1 MSHSAGD
8 TLWFTAISHRTK
20 SVQLTVQPVCAT
32 ENKSPTAAW
41 KLACK
46 LPQNTLLCPSKC
58 FYFLC
63 VCTERKYNVINT
75 NLLCSN
81 NIWDIIVSLW
91 IISQHLNLQ
100 KENNLVITELK
111 RDTLDRFSSGA
122 LFLNFHSCRRRTGH
136 STFWAID
143 ND

>member
-1 MSHSAGD
+1 
-8 TLWFTAISHRTK
+8 
-20 SVQLTVQPVCAT
+20 
-32 ENKSPTAAW
+32 
-41 KLACK
+41 
-46 LPQNTLLCPSKC
+46 
-58 FYFLC
+58 
-63 VCTERKYNVINT
+63 
-75 NLLCSN
+75 
-81 NIWDIIVSLW
+81 
-91 IISQHLNLQ
+91 LQ